1 LEVALNNNEIS
12 NNMENRKQKLKPKWQ
27 IYFLM
32 LIMIPPL
39 IIITVSCGQKRSN
52 TESESPIEFPKT
64 RAGECAKEFITAFN
78 SDDPKLYEEFLKK
91 YRDSAYLNK
100 ESLEYRLKDK
110 ADWKKSWGTYNVI
123 RITKGTEKQ
132 ITFLTKTSPKGYAVI
147 VRIQLKDTI
156 DGKIEFN
163 TFSKI
168 TPPKNAF
175 NASDDNI
182 IGMANRAQSTS
193 TALIKQTVNDLASI
207 IDSSYVYPEKGKSIA
222 DSLLQNLQD
231 GKYDK
236 ISSAGG
242 FSDLINEDLMH
253 FSNDLHLFVE
263 VTNVGMPASMLF
275 EHRNPEEVK
284 KLNYGFAKTEILENN
299 IGYLKI
305 DMLRGDDDAITVASK
320 EFSKVTDCN
329 AVVLDLRENVGGTCE
344 MVNYMASLLF
354 KDSTLLTITYD
365 RENNIINEDYTSPGL
380 SPIKFDSDIP
390 IFILTSKKT
399 SSAAEAFTYAL
410 KHLKRATI
418 IGERTAGMAHAS
430 EETIVNEYFRLL
442 LPIHR
447 TINPITHSDW
457 EGKGVIPHIE
467 TKENKALK
475 KALKMAMDN

>member
-1 LEVALNNNEIS
+1 MEVTLNNIEIS
-12 NNMENRKQKLKPKWQ
+12 NNMKNRKQELAPKWQ
-27 IYFLM
+27 FYFLM
-32 LIMIPPL
+32 LIMIPTL
-39 IIITVSCGQKRSN
+39 FIITISCGQKRSS
-52 TESESPIEFPKT
+52 TESENQIEFPKT
-64 RAGECAKEFITAFN
+64 RAGACAKEFITAFN

-91 YRDSAYLNK
+91 YRDSAYLNR
-100 ESLEYRLKDK
+100 ESLEFRFKDK
-110 ADWKKSWGTYNVI
+110 TDWKESWGNLNVI
-123 RITKGTEKQ
+123 RITKGNEKQ
-132 ITFLTKTSPKGYAVI
+132 ITFVIKTLPKGYAVI
-147 VRIQLKDTI
+147 SRIQLKDTI
-156 DGKIEFN
+156 NGKIEFN

-168 TPPKNAF
+168 TPPEPVF

-182 IGMANRAQSTS
+182 IGAANRAQPTS
-193 TALIKQTVNDLASI
+193 KELIKQTVIEIASI

-222 DSLLQNLQD
+222 DSLLRNLQD

-253 FSNDLHLFVE
+253 FSSDLHLFLRI
-263 VTNVGMPASMLF
+263 TNVGMPASMLF
-275 EHRNPEEVK
+275 EYRNPEEVK

-299 IGYLKI
+299 IGYVKI
-305 DMLRGDDDAITVASK
+305 DMFRPDDDALTVASK
-320 EFSKVTDCN
+320 EFSKVSNCN
-329 AVVLDLRENVGGTCE
+329 AVVLDLRENVGGAGE
-344 MVNYMASLLF
+344 MVNYISSLLF
-354 KDSTLLTITYD
+354 KDSTLLTIYYD
-365 RENNIINEDYTSPGL
+365 REGNIINEDYTSPEL

-390 IFILTSKKT
+390 VFILTSKKT

-447 TINPITHSDW
+447 TINPTTHSDW

-467 TKENKALK
+467 IKENKALK
-475 KALKMAMDN
+475 KALKMAKGN

>member
-1 LEVALNNNEIS
+1 
-12 NNMENRKQKLKPKWQ
+12 MKKRKQELVSKWQ

-32 LIMIPPL
+32 LIIIPAL
-39 IIITVSCGQKRSN
+39 TISTASCRQNRLSN
-52 TESESPIEFPKT
+52 ELENQIEFPKT

-78 SDDPKLYEEFLKK
+78 SDDPALYVAFLEK
-91 YRDSAYLNK
+91 YRDSAYLNR

-110 ADWKKSWGTYNVI
+110 AEWKESWGQFNVI
-123 RITKGTEKQ
+123 RITKGTENQ
-132 ITFLTKTSPKGYAVI
+132 ITLLIKTLPKKYAVI
-147 VRIQLKDTI
+147 ARFQLKDTI

-182 IGMANRAQSTS
+182 IGMANRAQPTS
-193 TALIKQTVNDLASI
+193 AELIKQTVKDIASI

-222 DSLLQNLQD
+222 DSLLKNLQD

-236 ISSAGG
+236 ISSAGS

-253 FSNDLHLFVE
+253 FSNDLHLFLDI
-263 VTNVGMPASMLF
+263 TNIGMPSSMLF
-275 EHRNPEEVK
+275 EHRNPEEIK
-284 KLNYGFAKTEILENN
+284 KLNYGFSKTEILENN

-305 DMLRGDDDAITVASK
+305 DMFRGDDDALTVASK
-320 EFSKVTDCN
+320 EFSKVSNCN
-329 AVVLDLRENVGGTCE
+329 ALILDLRENVGGTGE
-344 MVNYMASLLF
+344 MVNYIASLFF
-354 KDSTLLTITYD
+354 KDSTLLTVTYD
-365 RENNIINEDYTSPGL
+365 REGNIINEDYTSPGL

-399 SSAAEAFTYAL
+399 SSAAEAFTYSL
-410 KHLKRATI
+410 KHLKRVTV

-447 TINPITHSDW
+447 TINPTTHSDW

-475 KALKMAMDN
+475 KALKMAKDN